1 MISKSSQA
9 LELKQAVQLAMAGE
23 WEGAHNIAQASGH
36 PIAHWIHAVLHKIE
50 PDEGNSRYWY
60 ARTSHRYEEYATPAE
75 EWQAILAALS
85 ET

>member
-1 MISKSSQA
+1 MSMQTQ
-9 LELKQAVQLAMAGE
+9 LEELKQATRLAMAGQ
-23 WEGAHNIAQASGH
+23 WDAAHNIAQASGH

-60 ARTSHRYEEYATPAE
+60 ARTGHHYEEYATPEE

-85 ET
+85 AG